1 MPNFE
6 DWFTLLLYHTPQTV
20 LCFSTS
26 FNVFQRFLLL
36 VATHILRNRKRSRHY
51 TWKYTVVSYACNLK
65 EDSFVRSSLAGHA
78 LLILSLSVSS
88 AVRILRPWPCF
99 LLVSFRRRGKNKS
112 AWPLTS
118 PILFQR
124 ATEFLCSPLKFS
136 ALSFLG
142 PIDHQCLV
150 QQKLPNKLH
159 MTFRKGSF
167 LFIQALKLKTAPRDL
182 KLRAFFFFGPFGL
195 LGLLGLLTSFFLGLR
210 RLTWDSDSDSS
221 AKEVSK

>member
-1 MPNFE
+1 MV
-6 DWFTLLLYHTPQTV
+6 LLLRPY
-20 LCFSTS
+20 
-26 FNVFQRFLLL
+26 
-36 VATHILRNRKRSRHY
+36 
-51 TWKYTVVSYACNLK
+51 
-65 EDSFVRSSLAGHA
+65 
-78 LLILSLSVSS
+78 SLSVSS
-88 AVRILRPWPCF
+88 AIRILRPRPCF

-142 PIDHQCLV
+142 LIDHQCLV

-182 KLRAFFFFGPFGL
+182 NLRAFFFFGPFGL